1 MTRLR
6 EVAKFASGAV
16 AFHGLVHAYL
26 WLSGTNLTVMGI
38 TQSST
43 WNMTAALVSVV
54 VAFALGR
61 YGWGAQRRST
71 S

>member
-26 WLSGTNLTVMGI
+26 WLSGTNLTVIGVR
-38 TQSST
+38 QSPT
-43 WNMTAALVSVV
+43 WNLAAAILSVTLS
-54 VAFALGR
+54 FALGR
-61 YGWGAQRRST
+61 YGWGTPRRRMS
-71 S
+71 

>member
-1 MTRLR
+1 MTRGR

-43 WNMTAALVSVV
+43 WNMTAALISLVLS
-54 VAFALGR
+54 FALGR
-61 YGWGAQRRST
+61 YGWGAQQQRFS
-71 S
+71 

>member
-26 WLSGTNLTVMGI
+26 WLSGTNLTVMDI
-38 TQSST
+38 RQSPT
-43 WNMTAALVSVV
+43 WNMTAAIVSLVLS
-54 VAFALGR
+54 FALGR
-61 YGWGAQRRST
+61 YGWGAPRRPIS
-71 S
+71 